1 MAEFAEKRTG
11 TPSVERFRTN
21 AKQEITATSCV
32 TEANSMST
40 KAWFGFDIDKTAF
53 VDEEGSRGGA
63 IGEPVQG
70 IIRRIK
76 YFLRT
81 GRTVC
86 IVTARVNPRE
96 PDWQAQSVIVH
107 NALVAALGEE
117 MANQIS
123 IRCDKDRHM
132 IDLYDDR
139 TKQVI
144 PNRGILVQN
153 ELRRAVEGL
162 MVIARGDGGASH
174 AAAVLMNLEQW
185 SRDLVNTSD

>member
-1 MAEFAEKRTG
+1 
-11 TPSVERFRTN
+11 
-21 AKQEITATSCV
+21 
-32 TEANSMST
+32 MSA
-40 KAWFGFDIDKTAF
+40 KAWWGFDIDKTAF
-53 VDEEGSRGGA
+53 VDEGGTRGGV
-63 IGEPVQG
+63 IGEPIQG

-81 GRTVC
+81 GRNVC
-86 IVTARVNPRE
+86 IVTARVHPSE
-96 PDWQAQSVIVH
+96 PDAAAQRLLIQDTLD
-107 NALVAALGEE
+107 ATLGKE
-117 MANQIS
+117 MAIRIP

-139 TKQVI
+139 AKQVI
-144 PNRGILVQN
+144 PNRGVLVQN

-162 MVIARGDGGASH
+162 MVIARGDGDAGH